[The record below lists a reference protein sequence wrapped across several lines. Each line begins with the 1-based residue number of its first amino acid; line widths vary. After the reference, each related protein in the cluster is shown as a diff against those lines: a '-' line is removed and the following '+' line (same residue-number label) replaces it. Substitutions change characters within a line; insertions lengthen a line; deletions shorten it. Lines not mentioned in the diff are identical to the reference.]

1 MDAVLLD
8 TDVFSYLMK
17 PNDTRGEAYRP
28 LVKGKTVTVCF
39 ITVGELYYWAEK
51 RNWSG
56 KTLQNFEERLKAVV
70 IVPYDSELCRAYGK
84 VRASLP
90 KGLVVAPNDL
100 WIATCAIR
108 HSIPLIS
115 NNRKHFE
122 QIPGLKLTTLTPSK
136 IVPPPVSGDLFT
148 PAQAQATASDQSRS
162 ANVAKK
168 DTPPRTSE

>member
-1 MDAVLLD
+1 V
-8 TDVFSYLMK
+8 S
-17 PNDTRGEAYRP
+17 
-28 LVKGKTVTVCF
+28 
-39 ITVGELYYWAEK
+39 YWAEK

-56 KTLQNFEERLKAVV
+56 DTLQNFEERLKAVV

-84 VRASLP
+84 VQASLP
-90 KGLVVAPNDL
+90 KGVVVAPNDL

-122 QIPGLKLTTLTPSK
+122 QIPGLKLITLTPSK
-136 IVPPPVSGDLFT
+136 TVPPSVPGDLFA
-148 PAQAQATASDQSRS
+148 PAEAQSTASDPPPS